1 MRDDGGA
8 GPTGERGPGP
18 TGSGPGPTG
27 SAGSASG
34 AGDDPVF
41 VLCAGRSGSTL
52 LRFLL
57 DAHPDLACPPETR
70 LPWLARQLA
79 TAWAVIED
87 AGPSGQSANGNSA
100 DAAISAPVAEGLRR
114 SLDPMMASYL
124 RRRGKRR
131 YCDKSLGAA
140 QHAGLLLRIWPGA
153 RFICLYRHPMD
164 VIASGIEASPW
175 GLTSYGFEPYIGSPP
190 DNNVAALARYW
201 LDYTT
206 SIVGAEEH
214 FTDRCLPVR
223 YEDLVTDPDGEIARI
238 LEFIG
243 AAPAP
248 GIVARC
254 FGPGHQRFGPG
265 DYKIWNTSGVS
276 ADSVGRGWTMP
287 AGKIPAPL
295 LGRVNELADVLGY
308 IRVGEQWGTGA
319 KPADLRIRK
328 DDPAPAP
335 GGEVSR
341 DPDQAPDREHGPE
354 LDQAPDRAHG
364 REPDRAPDRE
374 PAALPGWAVAVDER
388 VRAGLARV
396 GEQFGR
402 DHGTRARESV
412 LLFVNA
418 PTWADADAWWR
429 LDLAVGTVA
438 AGLGEAGVDA
448 DWSLTGSAQA
458 WDRLLAGQANLG
470 VAFRRGDLRYAD
482 KGDAGAGSMGADTR
496 VAALTDLLGLAR
508 WVAARL
514 DPGWSDDHSL
524 PVGSAIARTRSWREA
539 VTVRSI
545 KRV

>member
-1 MRDDGGA
+1 MRGESGA
-8 GPTGERGPGP
+8 GPTEERGTAP
-18 TGSGPGPTG
+18 TGIPGG
-27 SAGSASG
+27 SDG

-87 AGPSGQSANGNSA
+87 AGPFGQSPNGSSA
-100 DAAISAPVAEGLRR
+100 DAAISAPVAAGLRR
-114 SLDPMMASYL
+114 SLDPMMTSYL

-140 QHAGLLLRIWPGA
+140 QHAGLLLKIWPGA

-190 DNNVAALARYW
+190 DNNIAALARYW

-206 SIVGAEEH
+206 SIVAAEEQ

-238 LEFIG
+238 LAFIG
-243 AAPAP
+243 ATPAP

-265 DYKIWNTSGVS
+265 DYKIWNTTGVS

-308 IRVGEQWGTGA
+308 IRVGEHWGTGA
-319 KPADLRIRK
+319 KPADLRTRN
-328 DDPAPAP
+328 DPAPAA
-335 GGEVSR
+335 GGQSGAE
-341 DPDQAPDREHGPE
+341 A
-354 LDQAPDRAHG
+354 G

-374 PAALPGWAVAVDER
+374 HGREPERASDRAPAALPDWAVAVDER

-396 GEQFGR
+396 GDQFAR
-402 DHGTRARESV
+402 DHGSRARESV

-418 PTWADADAWWR
+418 PAWADADAWWR
-429 LDLAVGTVA
+429 LDLAAGTVA
-438 AGLGEAGVDA
+438 VGLGEAGVDA
-448 DWSLTGSAQA
+448 DWSLTGSAEA
-458 WDRLLAGQANLG
+458 WDRLLGGQANLG

-508 WVAARL
+508 WVAAR
-514 DPGWSDDHSL
+514 
-524 PVGSAIARTRSWREA
+524 
-539 VTVRSI
+539 
-545 KRV
+545 

>member
-1 MRDDGGA
+1 MGGDAEA
-8 GPTGERGPGP
+8 GPDRAP
-18 TGSGPGPTG
+18 
-27 SAGSASG
+27 
-34 AGDDPVF
+34 DDPVF

-79 TAWAVIED
+79 TAWTVIED
-87 AGPSGQSANGNSA
+87 AGPTGQSGNGNSP

-114 SLDPMMASYL
+114 SLDPMMSSYL

-140 QHAGLLLRIWPGA
+140 QHAGLLLRIWPDA

-206 SIVGAEEH
+206 SIVAAEEH
-214 FTDRCLPVR
+214 FPDRCLPVR

-238 LEFIG
+238 LQFIK

-254 FGPGHQRFGPG
+254 FGPEHQRFGPG
-265 DYKIWNTSGVS
+265 DYKIWNTGRVS

-295 LGRVNELADVLGY
+295 LARVNELADVLGY
-308 IRVGEQWGTGA
+308 RQVGERWGTGA
-319 KPADLRIRK
+319 KPADLRTQPE
-328 DDPAPAP
+328 DAPA
-335 GGEVSR
+335 GG
-341 DPDQAPDREHGPE
+341 
-354 LDQAPDRAHG
+354 
-364 REPDRAPDRE
+364 PDRE
-374 PAALPGWAVAVDER
+374 PAPLPDWALAVDER
-388 VRAGLARV
+388 VRTGLARA

-402 DHGTRARESV
+402 AHGSRARESV
-412 LLFVNA
+412 LLFVNG
-418 PTWADADAWWR
+418 PGQADADAWWR
-429 LDLAVGTVA
+429 LDLAAGTVS
-438 AGLGEAGVDA
+438 AGLGETGQDG

-458 WDRLLAGQANLG
+458 WARLLAGQANLG

-482 KGDAGAGSMGADTR
+482 NGDAGPGSIGADTR
-496 VAALTDLLGLAR
+496 VAALTDLLGLAP
-508 WVAARL
+508 WVAAR
-514 DPGWSDDHSL
+514 S
-524 PVGSAIARTRSWREA
+524 R
-539 VTVRSI
+539 
-545 KRV
+545 

>member
-1 MRDDGGA
+1 MRGDG
-8 GPTGERGPGP
+8 E
-18 TGSGPGPTG
+18 
-27 SAGSASG
+27 AGSI

-79 TAWAVIED
+79 TAWTVIED
-87 AGPSGQSANGNSA
+87 AGPSGQSANGDSA

-114 SLDPMMASYL
+114 SLDPMMTSYL
-124 RRRGKRR
+124 QRRGKRR

-140 QHAGLLLRIWPGA
+140 QHAGLLLRIWPAA

-206 SIVGAEEH
+206 SIVAAEEH

-223 YEDLVTDPDGEIARI
+223 YEDLVTDPDGQIEHIF
-238 LEFIG
+238 EFIG

-319 KPADLRIRK
+319 KPADLRTPK
-328 DDPAPAP
+328 DEPSPVA
-335 GGEVSR
+335 V
-341 DPDQAPDREHGPE
+341 REP
-354 LDQAPDRAHG
+354 G
-364 REPDRAPDRE
+364 REPGTASDGAPGRA
-374 PAALPGWAVAVDER
+374 PAALPDWALAVDER
-388 VRAGLARV
+388 VRTGLARA
-396 GEQFGR
+396 GERFGQA
-402 DHGTRARESV
+402 HGSRARESV
-412 LLFVNA
+412 LLFANA
-418 PTWADADAWWR
+418 PVWADADAWWR
-429 LDLAVGTVA
+429 LDLAAGTVS
-438 AGLGEAGVDA
+438 AGLGEAGMDC

-458 WDRLLAGQANLG
+458 WARLLAGQANLG

-482 KGDAGAGSMGADTR
+482 RGDAGAGSIGADTR
-496 VAALTDLLGLAR
+496 VAALTDLLGLSP
-508 WVAARL
+508 WVAARA
-514 DPGWSDDHSL
+514 P
-524 PVGSAIARTRSWREA
+524 
-539 VTVRSI
+539 
-545 KRV
+545 

>member
-1 MRDDGGA
+1 M
-8 GPTGERGPGP
+8 
-18 TGSGPGPTG
+18 
-27 SAGSASG
+27 
-34 AGDDPVF
+34 
-41 VLCAGRSGSTL
+41 LCAGRSGSTL

-87 AGPSGQSANGNSA
+87 AGPSGPSANGSSA

-114 SLDPMMASYL
+114 SLDPMMTSYL
-124 RRRGKRR
+124 QRRGKRR

-140 QHAGLLLRIWPGA
+140 QHAGLLLKIWPQA

-206 SIVGAEEH
+206 SIVAAEEQ

-223 YEDLVTDPDGEIARI
+223 YEDLVTDPDGQIARI
-238 LEFIG
+238 FEFIG
-243 AAPAP
+243 ATPAP

-295 LGRVNELADVLGY
+295 LARVNELADVLGY
-308 IRVGEQWGTGA
+308 IRVGEQWGTGREA
-319 KPADLRIRK
+319 GRPAGAAGR
-328 DDPAPAP
+328 PAP
-335 GGEVSR
+335 GGR
-341 DPDQAPDREHGPE
+341 RRPWPA
-354 LDQAPDRAHG
+354 G
-364 REPDRAPDRE
+364 RGSTGASADGGG
-374 PAALPGWAVAVDER
+374 ALPDWAVAVDER
-388 VRAGLARV
+388 VRAGMARV

-402 DHGTRARESV
+402 AHGSRAS
-412 LLFVNA
+412 
-418 PTWADADAWWR
+418 
-429 LDLAVGTVA
+429 
-438 AGLGEAGVDA
+438 
-448 DWSLTGSAQA
+448 
-458 WDRLLAGQANLG
+458 
-470 VAFRRGDLRYAD
+470 
-482 KGDAGAGSMGADTR
+482 
-496 VAALTDLLGLAR
+496 
-508 WVAARL
+508 
-514 DPGWSDDHSL
+514 
-524 PVGSAIARTRSWREA
+524 
-539 VTVRSI
+539 
-545 KRV
+545 

>member
-1 MRDDGGA
+1 MRDDGETA
-8 GPTGERGPGP
+8 
-18 TGSGPGPTG
+18 
-27 SAGSASG
+27 
-34 AGDDPVF
+34 DDPVF

-87 AGPSGQSANGNSA
+87 AGPSGQSANGSSA
-100 DAAISAPVAEGLRR
+100 DAAISAPVAAGLRR
-114 SLDPMMASYL
+114 SLDPMMTSYL
-124 RRRGKRR
+124 QRRGKRR

-140 QHAGLLLRIWPGA
+140 QHAGLLLRIWPQT

-206 SIVGAEEH
+206 SIVAAEEH

-223 YEDLVTDPDGEIARI
+223 YEDLVTDPDGQIARI
-238 LEFIG
+238 FEFIG
-243 AAPAP
+243 ATPAP

-295 LGRVNELADVLGY
+295 LARVNELADVLGY
-308 IRVGEQWGTGA
+308 IQVGEQWGTGA
-319 KPADLRIRK
+319 KPADLRARREGQ
-328 DDPAPAP
+328 PAAADGEP
-335 GGEVSR
+335 GG
-341 DPDQAPDREHGPE
+341 P
-354 LDQAPDRAHG
+354 
-364 REPDRAPDRE
+364 
-374 PAALPGWAVAVDER
+374 PAALPDWAVTVDER
-388 VRAGLARV
+388 VRAGMARV

-402 DHGTRARESV
+402 THGSRASESV

-418 PTWADADAWWR
+418 PAWADADAWWR
-429 LDLAVGTVA
+429 LDLAAGTVS
-438 AGLGEAGVDA
+438 AGVGEAGAAA
-448 DWSLTGSAQA
+448 DWSLTGSAHA

-482 KGDAGAGSMGADTR
+482 KGDAGAGSMGADSR

-508 WVAARL
+508 WVAAR
-514 DPGWSDDHSL
+514 
-524 PVGSAIARTRSWREA
+524 
-539 VTVRSI
+539 
-545 KRV
+545 

>member
-1 MRDDGGA
+1 MGGDAEA
-8 GPTGERGPGP
+8 GPDRAP
-18 TGSGPGPTG
+18 
-27 SAGSASG
+27 
-34 AGDDPVF
+34 DDPVF

-79 TAWAVIED
+79 TAWTVIED
-87 AGPSGQSANGNSA
+87 AGPTGQSGNGNSP

-114 SLDPMMASYL
+114 SLDPMMSSYL

-140 QHAGLLLRIWPGA
+140 QHAGLLLRIWPDA

-206 SIVGAEEH
+206 SIVAAEEH
-214 FTDRCLPVR
+214 FPDRCLPVR

-238 LEFIG
+238 LQFIK

-254 FGPGHQRFGPG
+254 FGPEHQRFGPG
-265 DYKIWNTSGVS
+265 DYKIWNTGRVS

-295 LGRVNELADVLGY
+295 LARVNELADVLGY
-308 IRVGEQWGTGA
+308 IQVGDQWGTGA
-319 KPADLRIRK
+319 KPADLRART
-328 DDPAPAP
+328 DGQPPAA
-335 GGEVSR
+335 
-341 DPDQAPDREHGPE
+341 D
-354 LDQAPDRAHG
+354 
-364 REPDRAPDRE
+364 REPDGPSGRT
-374 PAALPGWAVAVDER
+374 PAALPPWAVAVDER
-388 VRAGLARV
+388 VRAGMARA

-402 DHGTRARESV
+402 AHGSRASESV

-418 PTWADADAWWR
+418 PGWADADAWWR
-429 LDLAVGTVA
+429 LDLAAGTVS
-438 AGLGEAGVDA
+438 AGLGEAGADA

-482 KGDAGAGSMGADTR
+482 KGDAGAGSMGADSR

-508 WVAARL
+508 WVAAR
-514 DPGWSDDHSL
+514 
-524 PVGSAIARTRSWREA
+524 
-539 VTVRSI
+539 
-545 KRV
+545 

>member
-1 MRDDGGA
+1 MRGEGGA
-8 GPTGERGPGP
+8 GPTGERGTGP
-18 TGSGPGPTG
+18 TGISGGPD
-27 SAGSASG
+27 G
-34 AGDDPVF
+34 AGDNPVF

-87 AGPSGQSANGNSA
+87 AGPSGQSANGSSA

-114 SLDPMMASYL
+114 SLDPMIRSYL

-206 SIVGAEEH
+206 SIVAAEEH
-214 FTDRCLPVR
+214 FTDRALPVR

-276 ADSVGRGWTMP
+276 ANSVGRGWTMP
-287 AGKIPAPL
+287 AGKIPAPV

-319 KPADLRIRK
+319 NRPICGPGN
-328 DDPAPAP
+328 DDPARPP
-335 GGEVSR
+335 GGEAGGE
-341 DPDQAPDREHGPE
+341 PDLAPDREDGHEPPTGRPPGRRRPPGRPRRCRTGRLPSTSGSGRGWRGSASSSRGTTAPARGNRSCSSSARPPGPT
-354 LDQAPDRAHG
+354 PTPGGGWTWRRA
-364 REPDRAPDRE
+364 RSRRAWAR
-374 PAALPGWAVAVDER
+374 PGWTPTGRSPVPPRRGTVCWA
-388 VRAGLARV
+388 AR
-396 GEQFGR
+396 
-402 DHGTRARESV
+402 
-412 LLFVNA
+412 
-418 PTWADADAWWR
+418 PTWA
-429 LDLAVGTVA
+429 
-438 AGLGEAGVDA
+438 
-448 DWSLTGSAQA
+448 SPS
-458 WDRLLAGQANLG
+458 
-470 VAFRRGDLRYAD
+470 
-482 KGDAGAGSMGADTR
+482 AGATCATR
-496 VAALTDLLGLAR
+496 TRATPGRAQWALTAES
-508 WVAARL
+508 
-514 DPGWSDDHSL
+514 P
-524 PVGSAIARTRSWREA
+524 P
-539 VTVRSI
+539 
-545 KRV
+545 

>member
-1 MRDDGGA
+1 MRGEGGA
-8 GPTGERGPGP
+8 GPTGERGTAP
-18 TGSGPGPTG
+18 TGIPGESDG
-27 SAGSASG
+27 S
-34 AGDDPVF
+34 GDDPVF

-87 AGPSGQSANGNSA
+87 AGPSGQSANGSSA

-114 SLDPMMASYL
+114 SLDPMMTSYL
-124 RRRGKRR
+124 QRRGKRR

-140 QHAGLLLRIWPGA
+140 QHAGLLLKIWPQT

-206 SIVGAEEH
+206 SIVAAEEH

-223 YEDLVTDPDGEIARI
+223 YEDLVTDPDGQIARI
-238 LEFIG
+238 FEFIG
-243 AAPAP
+243 ATPAP

-295 LGRVNELADVLGY
+295 LARVNELADVLGY
-308 IRVGEQWGTGA
+308 IQVGEQWGTGA
-319 KPADLRIRK
+319 KPADLRARREGQPPTA
-328 DDPAPAP
+328 DGEP
-335 GGEVSR
+335 G
-341 DPDQAPDREHGPE
+341 
-354 LDQAPDRAHG
+354 RA
-364 REPDRAPDRE
+364 
-374 PAALPGWAVAVDER
+374 PAALPDWAVTVDER
-388 VRAGLARV
+388 VRAGMARV

-402 DHGTRARESV
+402 AHGSRASESV

-418 PTWADADAWWR
+418 PAWADADAWWR
-429 LDLAVGTVA
+429 LDLAAGTVS
-438 AGLGEAGVDA
+438 AGLGEAGAAA

-458 WDRLLAGQANLG
+458 WGRLLAGQANLG

-482 KGDAGAGSMGADTR
+482 KGDAGAGSMGADSR
-496 VAALTDLLGLAR
+496 VAALTDLL
-508 WVAARL
+508 
-514 DPGWSDDHSL
+514 
-524 PVGSAIARTRSWREA
+524 
-539 VTVRSI
+539 
-545 KRV
+545 

>member
-1 MRDDGGA
+1 MRDDGETR
-8 GPTGERGPGP
+8 PSGERGPGP
-18 TGSGPGPTG
+18 TGSAGG
-27 SAGSASG
+27 SRSA
-34 AGDDPVF
+34 ADDPVF

-87 AGPSGQSANGNSA
+87 AGPSGQSANGSSA

-114 SLDPMMASYL
+114 SLDPMMTSYL
-124 RRRGKRR
+124 QRRGKRR

-140 QHAGLLLRIWPGA
+140 QHAGLLLKIWPEA

-206 SIVGAEEH
+206 SIVAAEEH

-223 YEDLVTDPDGEIARI
+223 YEDLVTDPDGQIARI
-238 LEFIG
+238 FEFIG
-243 AAPAP
+243 ATPAP

-308 IRVGEQWGTGA
+308 IRVGDQWGTGA
-319 KPADLRIRK
+319 KPADLRAPR
-328 DDPAPAP
+328 DGQPPAADGEP
-335 GGEVSR
+335 GGQSR
-341 DPDQAPDREHGPE
+341 GPSTGASTGPSTGPSTGASTGPSDGAPDGMS
-354 LDQAPDRAHG
+354 G
-364 REPDRAPDRE
+364 RTPV
-374 PAALPGWAVAVDER
+374 ALPDWAVAVDER
-388 VRAGLARV
+388 VRAGMARV
-396 GEQFGR
+396 GQQFGR
-402 DHGTRARESV
+402 DHGARASESV

-418 PTWADADAWWR
+418 PAWADADAWWR
-429 LDLAVGTVA
+429 LDLAAGTVS
-438 AGLGEAGVDA
+438 AGLGEAGADA
-448 DWSLTGSAQA
+448 DWSLTGAAQA

-482 KGDAGAGSMGADTR
+482 KGDAGAGSMGADSR

-508 WVAARL
+508 WVAAR
-514 DPGWSDDHSL
+514 
-524 PVGSAIARTRSWREA
+524 
-539 VTVRSI
+539 
-545 KRV
+545 

>member
-1 MRDDGGA
+1 MHGGEA
-8 GPTGERGPGP
+8 GPDR
-18 TGSGPGPTG
+18 
-27 SAGSASG
+27 AA
-34 AGDDPVF
+34 DDPVF

-79 TAWAVIED
+79 TAWTVIED

-114 SLDPMMASYL
+114 SLDPMMTSYL

-140 QHAGLLLRIWPGA
+140 QHAGLLLRVWPDA
-153 RFICLYRHPMD
+153 RFVCLYRHPMD

-206 SIVGAEEH
+206 SIVAAEES

-223 YEDLVTDPDGEIARI
+223 YEDLVTDPDGQIARI
-238 LEFIG
+238 LAFIG
-243 AAPAP
+243 AAPDP

-254 FGPGHQRFGPG
+254 FGPEHQRFGPG
-265 DYKIWNTSGVS
+265 DYKIWNTGRVS

-295 LGRVNELADVLGY
+295 LARVNELADVLGY
-308 IRVGEQWGTGA
+308 LRVGERWGTGA
-319 KPADLRIRK
+319 KPADLRTRRA
-328 DDPAPAP
+328 DPPRSA
-335 GGEVSR
+335 
-341 DPDQAPDREHGPE
+341 
-354 LDQAPDRAHG
+354 G
-364 REPDRAPDRE
+364 REAARE
-374 PAALPGWAVAVDER
+374 PAREPAGEPSQAPAALPDWALAVDER

-396 GEQFGR
+396 DERFGR
-402 DHGTRARESV
+402 AHGTRARESV
-412 LLFVNA
+412 LLFVNGPA
-418 PTWADADAWWR
+418 WADADAWWR
-429 LDLAVGTVA
+429 LDLAAGTVS
-438 AGLGEAGVDA
+438 AGLGEAGQEC

-458 WDRLLAGQANLG
+458 WARLLAGQANLG

-482 KGDAGAGSMGADTR
+482 KGDAGAGSIGADTR
-496 VAALTDLLGLAR
+496 VAALTDLLGLSP
-508 WVAARL
+508 WVAAR
-514 DPGWSDDHSL
+514 
-524 PVGSAIARTRSWREA
+524 AR
-539 VTVRSI
+539 
-545 KRV
+545 

>member
-1 MRDDGGA
+1 MRGDGDGDGG
-8 GPTGERGPGP
+8 
-18 TGSGPGPTG
+18 SGR
-27 SAGSASG
+27 

-79 TAWAVIED
+79 TAWTVIED
-87 AGPSGQSANGNSA
+87 TGPTGQSVNGDSA
-100 DAAISAPVAEGLRR
+100 DATISAPVAEGLRR
-114 SLDPMMASYL
+114 SLDPMMTSYL
-124 RRRGKRR
+124 RHRGKRR

-140 QHAGLLLRIWPGA
+140 QHAGLLLRIWPDA

-175 GLTSYGFEPYIGSPP
+175 GLTSYGFEPYIASPP

-206 SIVGAEEH
+206 SIVAAEER
-214 FTDRCLPVR
+214 FSDRCLPVR
-223 YEDLVTDPDGEIARI
+223 YEDLVTDPDGRIARI

-254 FGPGHQRFGPG
+254 FGPEHQRFGPG
-265 DYKIWNTSGVS
+265 DYKIWNTGRVT

-295 LGRVNELADVLGY
+295 LARINELADVLGY
-308 IRVGEQWGTGA
+308 LPVGDRWGTGA
-319 KPADLRIRK
+319 KPADLRTRT
-328 DDPAPAP
+328 DDDLARM
-335 GGEVSR
+335 G
-341 DPDQAPDREHGPE
+341 DQTRTDD
-354 LDQAPDRAHG
+354 L
-364 REPDRAPDRE
+364 
-374 PAALPGWAVAVDER
+374 ALPDWALAVDER
-388 VRAGLARV
+388 IRAGLARV

-402 DHGTRARESV
+402 AHGPRATESV
-412 LLFVNA
+412 LLFVNGPA
-418 PTWADADAWWR
+418 WDDADAWWR
-429 LDLAVGTVA
+429 LDLAAGTVS
-438 AGLGEAGVDA
+438 AGLGEAGEDG

-458 WDRLLAGQANLG
+458 WARLLAGQANLG

-482 KGDAGAGSMGADTR
+482 KGDAGAGSIGADTR
-496 VAALTDLLGLAR
+496 VAALTDLLGLSP
-508 WVAARL
+508 WVAAR
-514 DPGWSDDHSL
+514 
-524 PVGSAIARTRSWREA
+524 AR
-539 VTVRSI
+539 
-545 KRV
+545 

>member
-1 MRDDGGA
+1 MSAGGTHGA
-8 GPTGERGPGP
+8 GHEVMTGMVGEGADGEAAL
-18 TGSGPGPTG
+18 TGG
-27 SAGSASG
+27 SEPADRAGEATR

-87 AGPSGQSANGNSA
+87 APPSA
-100 DAAISAPVAEGLRR
+100 DENPADGAVSARVADGLRR
-114 SLDPMMASYL
+114 SLDPMVTSYL
-124 RRRGKRR
+124 ERQGKKR

-140 QHAGLLLRIWPGA
+140 QHAGLLLKIWPGA

-206 SIVGAEEH
+206 SIVAAEER

-223 YEDLVTDPDGEIARI
+223 YEDLVTDPDGQIERI
-238 LEFIG
+238 FEFIG

-248 GIVARC
+248 RIVDRC
-254 FGPGHQRFGPG
+254 FGPEHQRFGPG
-265 DYKIWNTSGVS
+265 DYKIWNTSRVS

-295 LGRVNELADVLGY
+295 LARVNELADVLGY
-308 IRVGEQWGTGA
+308 VQVGERWGTGA
-319 KPADLRIRK
+319 RPADLRAGKNDRP
-328 DDPAPAP
+328 PAA
-335 GGEVSR
+335 GGES
-341 DPDQAPDREHGPE
+341 DQASVT
-354 LDQAPDRAHG
+354 
-364 REPDRAPDRE
+364 
-374 PAALPGWAVAVDER
+374 LPGWALPVAGR
-388 VRAGLARV
+388 VQAGQARV
-396 GEQFGR
+396 GQEFAHA
-402 DHGTRARESV
+402 HGPRAKESV
-412 LLFVNA
+412 LLFVTA
-418 PTWADADAWWR
+418 PAWADADAWWR
-429 LDLAVGTVA
+429 LDLAAGTVTE
-438 AGLGEAGVDA
+438 GLGECTVDA

-458 WDRLLAGQANLG
+458 WERVLAGEANLG

-482 KGDAGAGSMGADTR
+482 KGDAGAGSIGADAR
-496 VAALTDLLGLAR
+496 VAALTDLLGIPRWLA
-508 WVAARL
+508 
-514 DPGWSDDHSL
+514 G
-524 PVGSAIARTRSWREA
+524 EA
-539 VTVRSI
+539 VP
-545 KRV
+545 

>member
-1 MRDDGGA
+1 
-8 GPTGERGPGP
+8 
-18 TGSGPGPTG
+18 
-27 SAGSASG
+27 
-34 AGDDPVF
+34 
-41 VLCAGRSGSTL
+41 
-52 LRFLL
+52 
-57 DAHPDLACPPETR
+57 
-70 LPWLARQLA
+70 
-79 TAWAVIED
+79 
-87 AGPSGQSANGNSA
+87 
-100 DAAISAPVAEGLRR
+100 
-114 SLDPMMASYL
+114 
-124 RRRGKRR
+124 
-131 YCDKSLGAA
+131 
-140 QHAGLLLRIWPGA
+140 
-153 RFICLYRHPMD
+153 MD

-206 SIVGAEEH
+206 SIVAAEER

-265 DYKIWNTSGVS
+265 DYKIWNTSRVS

-295 LGRVNELADVLGY
+295 LARVNELADVLGY
-308 IRVGEQWGTGA
+308 IRSASSWGTGA
-319 KPADLRIRK
+319 KPADLRTGRTS
-328 DDPAPAP
+328 PAADGEA
-335 GGEVSR
+335 GGE
-341 DPDQAPDREHGPE
+341 PDLAPDRE
-354 LDQAPDRAHG
+354 DG
-364 REPDRAPDRE
+364 REPDRAPAGR
-374 PAALPGWAVAVDER
+374 PSTALPDWALAVDER

-402 DHGTRARESV
+402 AHGSRASESV

-418 PTWADADAWWR
+418 PAWADADAWWR
-429 LDLAVGTVA
+429 LDLAAGTVA
-438 AGLGEAGVDA
+438 AGLGEAGEDA

-482 KGDAGAGSMGADTR
+482 KGDAGAGSIGADTR
-496 VAALTDLLGLAR
+496 VAALTDLLGLAP
-508 WVAARL
+508 WVAAT
-514 DPGWSDDHSL
+514 GA
-524 PVGSAIARTRSWREA
+524 GSGAIALELVAVPGVAAAAQVPLELAGDRVTGRLGQVGGVLGLLERAHVLGHVGVLLGELVHAAFPGPGLLRQVPLRERHVEHVLDRAEQRQRDLRRRRLGDVVRRRRPQRDGRDAGLRAACTAAPRRSP
-539 VTVRSI
+539 RSPCS
-545 KRV
+545 RSAPSPPRAAAAGPSC

>member
-1 MRDDGGA
+1 MHGGEA
-8 GPTGERGPGP
+8 GPDR
-18 TGSGPGPTG
+18 
-27 SAGSASG
+27 AA
-34 AGDDPVF
+34 DDPVF

-79 TAWAVIED
+79 TAWTVIED

-114 SLDPMMASYL
+114 SLDPMMTSYL

-140 QHAGLLLRIWPGA
+140 QHAGLLLRVWPDA
-153 RFICLYRHPMD
+153 RFVCLYRHPMD

-206 SIVGAEEH
+206 SIVAAEES

-223 YEDLVTDPDGEIARI
+223 YEDLVTDPDGQIARI
-238 LEFIG
+238 LAFIG
-243 AAPAP
+243 AAPDP

-254 FGPGHQRFGPG
+254 FGPEHQRFGPG
-265 DYKIWNTSGVS
+265 DYKIWNTGRVS

-295 LGRVNELADVLGY
+295 LARVNELADVLGY
-308 IRVGEQWGTGA
+308 LRVGERWGTGA
-319 KPADLRIRK
+319 KPADLRTRRA
-328 DDPAPAP
+328 DPPRSA
-335 GGEVSR
+335 
-341 DPDQAPDREHGPE
+341 
-354 LDQAPDRAHG
+354 G
-364 REPDRAPDRE
+364 REAARE
-374 PAALPGWAVAVDER
+374 PAGEPSQAPAALPDWALAVDER

-396 GEQFGR
+396 DERFGR
-402 DHGTRARESV
+402 AHGTRARESV
-412 LLFVNA
+412 LLFVNGPA
-418 PTWADADAWWR
+418 WADADAWWR
-429 LDLAVGTVA
+429 LDLAAGTVS
-438 AGLGEAGVDA
+438 AGLGEAGQEC

-458 WDRLLAGQANLG
+458 WARLLAGQANLG

-482 KGDAGAGSMGADTR
+482 KGDAGAGSIGADTR
-496 VAALTDLLGLAR
+496 VAALTDLLGLSP
-508 WVAARL
+508 WVAAR
-514 DPGWSDDHSL
+514 
-524 PVGSAIARTRSWREA
+524 AR
-539 VTVRSI
+539 
-545 KRV
+545 

>member
-1 MRDDGGA
+1 MRGDGEA
-8 GPTGERGPGP
+8 GPTGERGTGP
-18 TGSGPGPTG
+18 TGISGGPD
-27 SAGSASG
+27 G

-79 TAWAVIED
+79 TAWTVIED
-87 AGPSGQSANGNSA
+87 AGPSGQSANGSSA

-114 SLDPMMASYL
+114 SLDPMMTSYL
-124 RRRGKRR
+124 QRRGKRR

-140 QHAGLLLRIWPGA
+140 QHAGLLLQIWPGA

-175 GLTSYGFEPYIGSPP
+175 GLTSYGFEPYIGVPP

-206 SIVGAEEH
+206 SIVAAEEH

-238 LEFIG
+238 LAFIG

-265 DYKIWNTSGVS
+265 DYKIWNTGRVT

-287 AGKIPAPL
+287 AGKIPAPVL
-295 LGRVNELADVLGY
+295 ARVNELADVLGY
-308 IRVGEQWGTGA
+308 LPVGERWGTGP
-319 KPADLRIRK
+319 KPADLRTRR
-328 DDPAPAP
+328 DDPARRPGEPGGRRRAAGSRGRSASLTRAP
-335 GGEVSR
+335 G
-341 DPDQAPDREHGPE
+341 
-354 LDQAPDRAHG
+354 RA
-364 REPDRAPDRE
+364 
-374 PAALPGWAVAVDER
+374 PAALPDWAIAVDER
-388 VRAGLARV
+388 VRTGLARV

-402 DHGTRARESV
+402 AHGPRATESV

-418 PTWADADAWWR
+418 PAWADADAWWR
-429 LDLAVGTVA
+429 LDLAAGTVA
-438 AGLGEAGVDA
+438 AGLGEAGADA

-458 WDRLLAGQANLG
+458 WARLLAGQANLG

-482 KGDAGAGSMGADTR
+482 KGDAGAGSIGADTR

-508 WVAARL
+508 WVAAR
-514 DPGWSDDHSL
+514 
-524 PVGSAIARTRSWREA
+524 
-539 VTVRSI
+539 
-545 KRV
+545 

>member
-1 MRDDGGA
+1 MRGDGD
-8 GPTGERGPGP
+8 GED
-18 TGSGPGPTG
+18 
-27 SAGSASG
+27 ASDR

-79 TAWAVIED
+79 TAWTVIED
-87 AGPSGQSANGNSA
+87 AGQTGQSANGDSA

-114 SLDPMMASYL
+114 SLDPMMTSYL

-140 QHAGLLLRIWPGA
+140 QHAGLLLRIWPDA

-175 GLTSYGFEPYIGSPP
+175 GLTSYGFEPYVGSPP

-206 SIVGAEEH
+206 SIVAAEER

-223 YEDLVTDPDGEIARI
+223 YEDLVTDPDGQIARI

-254 FGPGHQRFGPG
+254 FGPEHQRFGPG
-265 DYKIWNTSGVS
+265 DYKIWNTGGVT

-295 LGRVNELADVLGY
+295 LARINELADVLGY
-308 IRVGEQWGTGA
+308 LPVGDGWGTGA
-319 KPADLRIRK
+319 KPADLRTRR
-328 DDPAPAP
+328 DDLARP
-335 GGEVSR
+335 
-341 DPDQAPDREHGPE
+341 DDQARTDD
-354 LDQAPDRAHG
+354 L
-364 REPDRAPDRE
+364 
-374 PAALPGWAVAVDER
+374 ALPDWALAVDER
-388 VRAGLARV
+388 VRAGLAGV

-402 DHGTRARESV
+402 AHGARASESV
-412 LLFVNA
+412 LLFVNGPA
-418 PTWADADAWWR
+418 WADADAWWR
-429 LDLAVGTVA
+429 LDLAAGTVS
-438 AGLGEAGVDA
+438 AGLGEAGQDC

-458 WDRLLAGQANLG
+458 WARLLGGQANLG

-482 KGDAGAGSMGADTR
+482 KGDAGAGSIGADTR
-496 VAALTDLLGLAR
+496 VAALTDLLGLPP
-508 WVAARL
+508 WVAAR
-514 DPGWSDDHSL
+514 
-524 PVGSAIARTRSWREA
+524 AR
-539 VTVRSI
+539 
-545 KRV
+545 